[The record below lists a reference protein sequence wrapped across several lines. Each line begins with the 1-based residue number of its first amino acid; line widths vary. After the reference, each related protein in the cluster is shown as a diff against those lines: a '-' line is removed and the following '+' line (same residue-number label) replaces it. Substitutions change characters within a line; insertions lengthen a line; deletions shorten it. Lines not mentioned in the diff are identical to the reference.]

1 MWYIINMI
9 TTFDAVAD
17 PTRRRIL
24 DLLRVRPHTVN
35 ELVELLG
42 ISQPGVSKQ
51 LKVLRDVGLVQVRQE
66 AQKHWYELRP
76 EPLVEVFNWLGNYR
90 SLLEERYERLDE
102 LLQKM
107 QEEEQNHD

>member
-1 MWYIINMI
+1 MI
-9 TTFDAVAD
+9 TIFDAVAD
-17 PTRRRIL
+17 PTRRQIL

-35 ELVELLG
+35 ELVDVLE

-76 EPLVEVFNWLGNYR
+76 EPLAEVYHWLLNYR
-90 SLLEERYERLDE
+90 SLLEERYERLDD
-102 LLQKM
+102 LLKKLQD
-107 QEEEQNHD
+107 EEQNDE